1 MKVIHAL
8 ISAPG
13 SGKTEAFLT
22 RLPALIEANKHLI
35 LALPTL
41 ILSDDIGRRAAKAG
55 IDFRTIDQ
63 RSGEA
68 VVSRLEK
75 ALEEKIDAF
84 VICTQESVRHVR
96 HELLKGWVLVIDE
109 LPKVVDYP
117 DYALKPVE
125 LKRVFDFTEEHG
137 GQLWIK
143 SNLEQAVRDQV
154 LTNRKDGQGPDSST
168 LGKAGAHIFRLLL
181 SNVDVFIDQSQPD
194 GIRHVR
200 AVEEFTDW
208 WGIMAAATEIH
219 VLAANLQKSEF
230 ELFAKIHG
238 FRFIESML
246 SSTSSIN
253 SGVVTIY
260 PIVQKGRYFS
270 KRMMLATHG
279 QERLIDLVLTTALS
293 YTTGTPLVFA
303 NKWARLQFRN
313 NIEYVAKDC
322 RGLNK
327 FAHATEAIVLF
338 GGNPSPSDSKGLE
351 YLNAK
356 YEYRFEESFIVTRLL
371 EPSLQAVT
379 RTAVR
384 RQDNTEDIH
393 FYVQDERVAKY
404 LVSTYFSDA
413 KVDWTFSELFPVKR
427 DGRRINVEVETEVNR
442 LIALGTSTK
451 QIHRQTGV
459 SAQKIRKMKELEL
472 VKSL

>member
-41 ILSDDIGRRAAKAG
+41 VLSDDIGRRASKAG
-55 IDFRTIDQ
+55 INFRTIDQ

-68 VVSRLEK
+68 VVFTLEK
-75 ALEEKIDAF
+75 TLEEKIDAF
-84 VICTQESVRHVR
+84 VICTQESMRHVR
-96 HELLKGWVLVIDE
+96 HELLQGWVLVIDE

-143 SNLEQAVRDQV
+143 NNLEQAVREQV

-181 SNVDVFIDQSQPD
+181 SNVDVFIDQSQLD

-200 AVEEFTDW
+200 AVEEFTNW
-208 WGIMAAATEIH
+208 WGIMAAAMEIH
-219 VLAANLQKSEF
+219 VFAANLQKSEF

-246 SSTSSIN
+246 TSSIN
-253 SGVVTIY
+253 SSVVTIY

-279 QERLIDLVLTTALS
+279 SERLIDFVLMRALS
-293 YTTGTPLVFA
+293 YTTSTPLVFA
-303 NKWARLQFRN
+303 NKWARLQFRS
-313 NIEYVAKDC
+313 NIEYAPKDC

-327 FAHATEAIVLF
+327 YAHATEAIVLF
-338 GGNPSPSDSKGLE
+338 GGNPSPSDSKGIE

-356 YEYRFEESFIVTRLL
+356 YKYKFEESFIVTRLL

-384 RQDNTEDIH
+384 RKDNTEDIH
-393 FYVQDERVAKY
+393 FYVQDERVANY

-413 KVDWTFSELFPVKR
+413 KVDWTFAELFPVKR
-427 DGRRINVEVETEVNR
+427 DGRRINVEVETEINR

-459 SAQKIRKMKELEL
+459 SAQKIRKMKNLEL